1 MVNNKTFNV
10 SVGDYKCNSAD
21 TLYIALFVVI
31 LVTSIVISSVFIY
44 IHWYLKKDPKIL
56 LPV

>member
-1 MVNNKTFNV
+1 MVYNRTLNA
-10 SVGDYKCNSAD
+10 SLSDYNCNSC

-31 LVTSIVISSVFIY
+31 LVTSIVISSIFIY
-44 IHWYLKKDPKIL
+44 IDWYLKKYPKIL